1 MNIKLFL
8 KLSIILLLFSGCKE
22 NSPVDSIKANYL
34 DYSKSDDQATGG
46 IKMIPISTPIG
57 KFNVWTKRVGNNPKI
72 KVLLLHGGPGGTHEF
87 FESFDGYFPNE
98 SIEYIYYDQLGSYYS
113 DQPND
118 NSLWTTERFVEEV
131 EQVRKA
137 LKLDNTNFYLL
148 GQSWG
153 GILAMEY
160 ALKYQK
166 NLKGLIISNMMAS
179 APAYNKYAEEVLGP
193 QLDPKVFSQIKEFE
207 KNKDYSNPKYME
219 LLMKYYYTEHILRMP
234 VNKWPES
241 INRAFKHLNPNVYVY
256 MQGPSEFGI
265 TGDATLKDWDVTSRL
280 KTLSI
285 PTLVIGAKY
294 DTMDPKH
301 MEWIS
306 KEVQNGR
313 FLYCPNGSHCS
324 QYDDQEHYFPGVI
337 QFLNDVDNNSFSKEK
352 S

>member
-1 MNIKLFL
+1 MKIKLL
-8 KLSIILLLFSGCKE
+8 LSTLLTVLLFSSCKE
-22 NSPVDSIKANYL
+22 TKTEDTAKADYL
-34 DYSKSDDQATGG
+34 DYSERDDQSTGG
-46 IKMIPISTPIG
+46 IKMIPITTPLG

-72 KVLLLHGGPGGTHEF
+72 KVLLLHGGPGLTHEF
-87 FESFDGYFPNE
+87 FECFDGFFPQE

-113 DQPND
+113 DQPDD
-118 NSLWTTERFVEEV
+118 NRLWTNERFVEEV

-137 LKLDNTNFYLL
+137 LNLDSSNFYLM

-166 NLKGLIISNMMAS
+166 NLKGLIIANMMAS

-193 QLDPKVFSQIKEFE
+193 QLDPKVYSQILEFE
-207 KNKDYSNPKYME
+207 KNKDYTNPKYTY
-219 LLMKYYYTEHILRMP
+219 LLFNYYYTEHILRKP
-234 VNKWPES
+234 LEEWPES
-241 INRAFKHLNPNVYVY
+241 VNRSFKHLNLKVYTY
-256 MQGPSEFGI
+256 MQGPSELGI
-265 TGDATLKDWDVTSRL
+265 TGDATLKNWDVTARL
-280 KTLSI
+280 KTISV

-337 QFLNDVDNNSFSKEK
+337 KFLKDVDEGNFKK

>member
-1 MNIKLFL
+1 MKIKLTL
-8 KLSIILLLFSGCKE
+8 CALLTVLLFSGCKE
-22 NSPVDSIKANYL
+22 NKAEDTSKSSYL
-34 DYSKSDDQATGG
+34 DYSKSDDQSTGG
-46 IKMIPISTPIG
+46 IKMIPITTPIG

-113 DQPND
+113 DHPND
-118 NSLWTTERFVEEV
+118 NSLWTIDRFVDEV

-137 LKLDNTNFYLL
+137 LKLDYSNFYLM

-166 NLKGLIISNMMAS
+166 NLKGLVIANMMAS
-179 APAYNKYAEEVLGP
+179 APAYNKYAEDVLGP
-193 QLDPKVFSQIKEFE
+193 MLDPKVFTQIKEFE
-207 KNKDYSNPKYME
+207 KNKDYKNPKYAK
-219 LLMKYYYTEHILRMP
+219 LLFKYYYSEHILRKP
-234 VNKWPES
+234 IEEWPES

-265 TGDATLKDWDVTSRL
+265 TGDATLKNWDITSKL
-280 KTLSI
+280 KTLTI

-306 KEVQNGR
+306 EEVQNGR

-337 QFLNDVDNNSFSKEK
+337 TFLKDVDSGNFKK
-352 S
+352 D

>member
-1 MNIKLFL
+1 MKIKSL
-8 KLSIILLLFSGCKE
+8 LSAVLTIVLFSGCKE
-22 NSPVDSIKANYL
+22 NKPEDSIKEHYL
-34 DYSKSDDQATGG
+34 DFSKRDDQSTGG
-46 IKMIPISTPIG
+46 IQMIPISTPVG

-72 KVLLLHGGPGGTHEF
+72 KVLLLHGGPGLTHEF
-87 FESFDGYFPNE
+87 FECFDGFFPQE

-118 NSLWTTERFVEEV
+118 NRLWTNERFVEEV

-137 LKLDNTNFYLL
+137 LKLDNTNFYLM

-166 NLKGLIISNMMAS
+166 NLKGLIIANMMAS

-193 QLDPKVFSQIKEFE
+193 KLDPKVFAQIKEFE
-207 KNKDYSNPKYME
+207 KNKDYTNPKYTE
-219 LLMKYYYTEHILRMP
+219 LLFKYYYTEHILRMP
-234 VNKWPES
+234 IDKWPES
-241 INRAFKHLNPNVYVY
+241 INRAFKHINPKVYVY

-265 TGDATLKDWDVTSRL
+265 TGDATLKDWDITSKL
-280 KTLSI
+280 KTLTV
-285 PTLVIGAKY
+285 PTLTIGAQY

-301 MEWIS
+301 MEWIAN
-306 KEVQNGR
+306 EVRNGR

-324 QYDDQEHYFPGVI
+324 QYDDQAHYFPGVI
-337 QFLNDVDNNSFSKEK
+337 QFLKDVDSGNFTEE
-352 S
+352 